1 MDANTAEI
9 MIKSLLHE
17 RARRNIER
25 LARRSQD
32 LVNNRR
38 YVRVVA
44 SSTFRSLT
52 FALHFL
58 FAALVAFTA
67 LLGLGI
73 YRGSRICILVV
84 TIMVLYNWSQLFQY
98 FSWPEWILAI
108 LFVLAVSAGFI
119 GAVIYH
125 RVRAREAA

>member
-1 MDANTAEI
+1 VISEHPQTQAVATI
-9 MIKSLLHE
+9 LQ
-17 RARRNIER
+17 RAK
-25 LARRSQD
+25 RSF
-32 LVNNRR
+32 RIAAIATWTWG
-38 YVRVVA
+38 VVVLCQ
-44 SSTFRSLT
+44 TLFFRDQYEDILT
-52 FALHFL
+52 GVV
-58 FAALVAFTA
+58 ALVAFTA

-108 LFVLAVSAGFI
+108 LFVLAVSGGFI